1 MKALQSDLA
10 RKVLADQQARSQLR
24 LVVSSESRTRNDESR
39 LTTIVLQ
46 DGTTVRRLTA
56 TVVPKAA

>member
-24 LVVSSESRTRNDESR
+24 LVVASETRARHEELR
-39 LTTIVLQ
+39 ATTIVLQ